1 MLVLKNNMWLVD
13 IIFNFYYWVK
23 DKSEKRRLKKRPALV
38 LIDGGKKNYGPHYR
52 YNKGNNH
59 GYEEL

>member
-1 MLVLKNNMWLVD
+1 MWLVD

-23 DKSEKRRLKKRPALV
+23 DKSEKRRLKRRPALV
-38 LIDGGKKNYGPHYR
+38 LIDGGKKNYGPYYR
-52 YNKGNNH
+52 HNKGSNY